1 MSAAELEA
9 AKDEIAKLRAEVER
23 LKSGEP
29 PADLWMRSGGKRVR
43 AAPISPPCRALS
55 RPLLLPKFQL
65 SAR

>member
-29 PADLWMRSGGKRVR
+29 PADLWMRSGGKRVHL
-43 AAPISPPCRALS
+43 AAALCLV
-55 RPLLLPKFQL
+55 PHIYE
-65 SAR
+65 